1 MRPDI
6 YEEVLR
12 LHTEWESNGS
22 PAAPAAKKLKTENS
36 ISTAEPKSQLNHA
49 AQLLLART
57 LQKEDIVYDTQ
68 PVEGGFVSLVS
79 IPQYN
84 ADGWFQGETF
94 ADKRQAESSAAA
106 AFLEA
111 HTELIAEAK
120 IERDARVAERNSQKA
135 AGK

>member
-1 MRPDI
+1 MG
-6 YEEVLR
+6 
-12 LHTEWESNGS
+12 EWESNGS

-84 ADGWFQGETF
+84 ADGWFQGETLP
-94 ADKRQAESSAAA
+94 DKRQAESSAAA

-120 IERDARVAERNSQKA
+120 IERDQRVAEKKA
-135 AGK
+135 AGKGAGKDA